1 MIKSE
6 DMRNTVDQKEI
17 QAFSKDAAHWWDQ
30 DGPFKPLHRLN
41 PVRLTYIKEQICVH
55 YGRDALSLKPLTG
68 LDILDIGCGGGL
80 VCEPMARLGGA
91 VTGADADTKAI
102 EVAIEHAKQSGL
114 EIRYLNESS
123 EDLIGRHPDLAK
135 RAEGSDVRKSD
146 PSTTLSN
153 ESSAQ
158 DDVHKFDVVLALEII
173 EHVSD
178 PAGFVQNCAALCKDG
193 GLVIFSTLN
202 RTPKSYAL
210 GIVAAEYIL
219 RWVPQG
225 THSWKKFIKPSEL
238 ARHAREAGIS
248 PQQVQ
253 GLIFNPLKN
262 EFAMSKTDMDVNYFM
277 VCEKPIAK

>member
-6 DMRNTVDQKEI
+6 VMSNTVDQKEI

-41 PVRLTYIKEQICVH
+41 PVRLTYIKEQICKH
-55 YGRDALSLKPLTG
+55 YGRDALSLNPFTG
-68 LDILDIGCGGGL
+68 LDILDVGCGGGL
-80 VCEPMARLGGA
+80 VCEPMARLGGTI
-91 VTGADADTKAI
+91 TGADADAKAI
-102 EVAIEHAKQSGL
+102 EVAKAHAAQSGL
-114 EIRYLNESS
+114 EINYENKAS
-123 EDLIGRHPDLAK
+123 EQI
-135 RAEGSDVRKSD
+135 E
-146 PSTTLSN
+146 T
-153 ESSAQ
+153 
-158 DDVHKFDVVLALEII
+158 KFDAVLALEII

-178 PAGFVQNCAALCKDG
+178 PSGFVQNCAALCKDG

-238 ARHAREAGIS
+238 ARHARDAGLS
-248 PQQVQ
+248 PLQVQ

-277 VCEKPIAK
+277 VCGKA

>member
-41 PVRLTYIKEQICVH
+41 PVRLTYMKERICGH
-55 YGRDALSLKPLTG
+55 YGLDALSLKPFTG
-68 LDILDIGCGGGL
+68 LDILDVGCGGGL
-80 VCEPMARLGGA
+80 VCEPMARLGGN
-91 VTGADADTKAI
+91 VTGADADPKAI
-102 EVAIEHAKQSGL
+102 EVAQEHAAQSGL
-114 EIRYLNESS
+114 DITYENK
-123 EDLIGRHPDLAK
+123 P
-135 RAEGSDVRKSD
+135 AEQIEK
-146 PSTTLSN
+146 
-153 ESSAQ
+153 
-158 DDVHKFDVVLALEII
+158 KFDVVLALEII

-178 PAGFVQNCAALCKDG
+178 PASFVKNCAALCKDG

-238 ARHAREAGIS
+238 ARHGRDAGLS
-248 PQQVQ
+248 PQEVQ

-262 EFAMSKTDMDVNYFM
+262 EFSMSKTDMDVNYFM
-277 VCEKPIAK
+277 VCTKS